1 MDCNEEKRLYDTEQ
15 RIWNGKIHI
24 LSDQPELAFAW
35 AAYFANHSDIY
46 VNGRK
51 YRVECIFNAGLEF
64 ANGTYLSYGNY
75 VIFKSE
81 LGLTVYT
88 YEYLKELRKTSSI
101 SVMICFTEEQFFR
114 IDDLSESCV

>member
-1 MDCNEEKRLYDTEQ
+1 MDCNEEKRLYDAEQ
-15 RIWNGKIHI
+15 RIWNDKIHI

-51 YRVECIFNAGLEF
+51 YRVEYIFNAGLEF
-64 ANGTYLSYGNY
+64 ANGTYLPYGNY

-81 LGLTVYT
+81 LGLMVYT
-88 YEYLKELRKTSSI
+88 YEYLKKLRKTSSI
-101 SVMICFTEEQFFR
+101 SVMICFTEEQFF
-114 IDDLSESCV
+114 SKCN